1 MSELNVSG
9 CARLKTLLCSFNRL
23 KNLVI
28 SHNTKL
34 AQLICEGN
42 YFYQLDIRK
51 CPALIEVVKHAY
63 RSETREFVAYKTNT
77 GETLLS
83 YDRGVELIK

>member
-1 MSELNVSG
+1 V
-9 CARLKTLLCSFNRL
+9 
-23 KNLVI
+23 
-28 SHNTKL
+28 
-34 AQLICEGN
+34 
-42 YFYQLDIRK
+42 
-51 CPALIEVVKHAY
+51 LIEVVKHAY

>member
-9 CARLKTLLCSFNRL
+9 CTKLKTLLCRFNRL
-23 KNLVI
+23 KNLDI

-51 CPALIEVVKHAY
+51 CPALIEVVKHGY
-63 RSETREFVAYKTNT
+63 RNETKEYVSYETNA
-77 GETLLS
+77 GDALLR
-83 YDRGVELIK
+83 YGRGVELIK